1 MAMDTWEAG
10 ADVWDLV
17 QHHIS
22 NNHSSLALVDKEIAV
37 IFRGKA
43 SKTGGQVVL
52 GKSRKAGAIF
62 KLLGK
67 NDYKF
72 ILEIAG
78 DEWTGLSNEQ
88 RSALID
94 HLLCACKVEEDEKT
108 GDIKYSIASPEV
120 SFFWDELKRH
130 GDWRT
135 RPQQEVAGAMNVE
148 GVLELMGKDEDDG
161 VEDVATSSE
170 PKATVKK

>member
-1 MAMDTWEAG
+1 MATDTWEAG
-10 ADVWDLV
+10 KDVWELV
-17 QHHIS
+17 QYHIS
-22 NNHSSLALVDKEIAV
+22 NNHPNLALVDKEIAV

-43 SKTGGQVVL
+43 SKSGGQVVL

-62 KLLGK
+62 KVLGK
-67 NDYKF
+67 ADYKF

-78 DEWTGLSNEQ
+78 DEWGKMGNEQ

-108 GDIKYSIASPEV
+108 GDLKFSIASPEV

-135 RPQQEVAGAMNVE
+135 RPQQEAGDSTNVE
-148 GVLELMGKDEDDG
+148 GVLGMMGGDNDDE
-161 VEDVATSSE
+161 A
-170 PKATVKK
+170 

>member
-1 MAMDTWEAG
+1 MWE
-10 ADVWDLV
+10 LV
-17 QHHIS
+17 HHHIAH
-22 NNHSSLALVDKEIAV
+22 NHPNLALVDKEIAV

-43 SKTGGQVVL
+43 SKTGGQVLL
-52 GKSRKAGAIF
+52 GKSRKAGSIF

-78 DEWTGLSNEQ
+78 DEWKNLTNEQ
-88 RSALID
+88 KTALID

-108 GDIKYSIASPEV
+108 GDVKCSIATPEV
-120 SFFWDELKRH
+120 SFFLEELKRH

-135 RPQQEVAGAMNVE
+135 RVQENEANPVDVE
-148 GVLELMGKDEDDG
+148 GALDLMTEKS
-161 VEDVATSSE
+161 A
-170 PKATVKK
+170 

>member
-1 MAMDTWEAG
+1 MATDTWEAG
-10 ADVWDLV
+10 KDVWELV

-22 NNHSSLALVDKEIAV
+22 HNHPNLALVDKEIAV
-37 IFRGKA
+37 IFRAKA
-43 SKTGGQVVL
+43 SKSGGQVVL

-62 KLLGK
+62 KVLGK
-67 NDYKF
+67 ADYKF

-78 DEWTGLSNEQ
+78 DEWGKMGDPQ

-108 GDIKYSIASPEV
+108 GDLKFSIASPEV

-135 RPQQEVAGAMNVE
+135 RPQQEAGDSTNVE
-148 GVLELMGKDEDDG
+148 GVLGMMNDD
-161 VEDVATSSE
+161 ASE
-170 PKATVKK
+170 EN

>member
-1 MAMDTWEAG
+1 MATDTWEAG
-10 ADVWDLV
+10 QDVWELV

-22 NNHSSLALVDKEIAV
+22 NNHPNLALVDKEIAV

-52 GKSRKAGAIF
+52 GKSRKASAIF
-62 KLLGK
+62 KVLGK
-67 NDYKF
+67 ADYKF

-78 DEWTGLSNEQ
+78 DEWGKLGNEQ

-108 GDIKYSIASPEV
+108 GDIKCSIAAPEV

-130 GDWRT
+130 GDWRP
-135 RPQQEVAGAMNVE
+135 RPQQEAGDNMNVE
-148 GVLELMGKDEDDG
+148 GVLDLMGDD
-161 VEDVATSSE
+161 D
-170 PKATVKK
+170 K

>member
-1 MAMDTWEAG
+1 MSMDTWEAG
-10 ADVWDLV
+10 TDVWKLV

-22 NNHSSLALVDKEIAV
+22 HNHPNLALVDKEIAV
-37 IFRGKA
+37 IFRAKA
-43 SKTGGQVVL
+43 SKSGGQVVL
-52 GKSRKAGAIF
+52 GKA
-62 KLLGK
+62 
-67 NDYKF
+67 DYKF

-78 DEWTGLSNEQ
+78 DEWGKMGDPQ

-108 GDIKYSIASPEV
+108 GDLKFSIASPEV

-135 RPQQEVAGAMNVE
+135 RPQQEAGDSTNVE
-148 GVLELMGKDEDDG
+148 GVLGMMNDEETEG
-161 VEDVATSSE
+161 
-170 PKATVKK
+170 

>member
-1 MAMDTWEAG
+1 MAADTWEAG
-10 ADVWDLV
+10 SDVWDLV

-22 NNHSSLALVDKEIAV
+22 HHHPHLASVDKEIAV
-37 IFRGKA
+37 LFREKA
-43 SKTGGQVVL
+43 SKTGGQVIL
-52 GKSRKAGAIF
+52 GKSRRASSLF

-67 NDYKF
+67 AEYKF

-78 DEWTGLSNEQ
+78 DEWQTLSGDQ

-108 GDIKYSIASPEV
+108 HDLKYSIATPEV
-120 SFFWDELKRH
+120 SFFLEELKRH

-135 RPQQEVAGAMNVE
+135 RPEQDLPGAPNVE
-148 GVLELMGKDEDDG
+148 TALDMMSDKDG
-161 VEDVATSSE
+161 T
-170 PKATVKK
+170 P